1 MSHQSLKVFEVAAAL
16 IISAVSQ
23 FYFAYGWIVSVLLG
37 LTAFVPSP
45 LLVLCWFHMRT
56 TSWQATKRR

>member
-16 IISAVSQ
+16 IIAAVSQ

-37 LTAFVPSP
+37 LTAFVLIP
-45 LLVLCWFHMRT
+45 LLVLCWFHIRT
-56 TSWQATKRR
+56 TS